1 EALDDCC
8 FKVIS
13 ASNGKL
19 FDLEGVNTA
28 SGTSVGVWE
37 AGVTGENAHRE
48 WRVLAFPYTYNATG
62 EESEVT
68 EQNVDAM
75 SYVFGE
81 RNNIKIYNLAENSMD
96 ICVYDVNGVC
106 VHRMTKEKR
115 SILSL
120 PCKQGVYVV
129 RFLVNGQ
136 EKTNKVIVK

>member
-1 EALDDCC
+1 M
-8 FKVIS
+8 
-13 ASNGKL
+13 ASRINRK
-19 FDLEGVNTA
+19 
-28 SGTSVGVWE
+28 
-37 AGVTGENAHRE
+37 
-48 WRVLAFPYTYNATG
+48 ATG
-62 EESEVT
+62 EESQVT

-75 SYVFGE
+75 PYVFGE

-106 VHRMTKEKR
+106 VHRMTKETR

-129 RFLVNGQ
+129 RLLVNEQ